1 MARNPLIYAWTV
13 IATGTAVAAS
23 ALLLWQP
30 QDLAA
35 FVVCLGLAVLAS
47 TFKVKLTAADG
58 TISPGFVFLLVAIGR
73 LGWSETVAIAVASAL
88 VQLLWRRKT
97 RPNALQIGFNAAA
110 MAIAG
115 GLAYGVA
122 HGLAAQSAGD
132 PMFFL
137 AVAGVVLLVTNT
149 LLVAAIVCLM
159 KKVPLYT
166 VWRLLQPRV
175 IPYYLAGGVLAG
187 VWSRADLTTSAGVA
201 VMAAVSAY
209 LLSLWYREMH
219 GRTVRQDGAGNL
231 A

>member
-30 QDLAA
+30 QDMAA
-35 FVVCLGLAVLAS
+35 FAVCLGLAVLAS
-47 TFKVKLTAADG
+47 TFKVKLPTTDG

-73 LGWSETVAIAVASAL
+73 LGWSETVAIGMTSAI

-97 RPNALQIGFNAAA
+97 RPNGVQIAFNAAT

-132 PMFFL
+132 PMLFL

-159 KKVPLYT
+159 RNVPLYT

-187 VWSRADLTTSAGVA
+187 VFSRADLNTSAGVA

-209 LLSLWYREMH
+209 LLSLWYRDMD
-219 GRTVRQDGAGNL
+219 GRTVPQAGTANP

>member
-13 IATGTAVAAS
+13 IATGTVVAAS

-47 TFKVKLTAADG
+47 TFKVKLPAADG
-58 TISPGFVFLLVAIGR
+58 TISPAFVFLLVATGR
-73 LGWSETVAIAVASAL
+73 LGWSETVAIGMASAL

-97 RPNALQIGFNAAA
+97 RWNAVQIAFNTAT

-115 GLAYGVA
+115 GLAFGVA
-122 HGLAAQSAGD
+122 HGLAQSAGD
-132 PMFFL
+132 PIVSL
-137 AVAGVVLLVTNT
+137 AVAGVVLLVANT

-159 KKVPLYT
+159 KNAPLYT

-175 IPYYLAGGVLAG
+175 VPYYLVGGVLAG
-187 VWSRADLTTSAGVA
+187 VWSRVDLTTSAGVA
-201 VMAAVSAY
+201 MMAAVSAY
-209 LLSLWYREMH
+209 LLSLWRREMDEP
-219 GRTVRQDGAGNL
+219 TVAQTGAENP

>member
-1 MARNPLIYAWTV
+1 MARKPRIYAWTV
-13 IATGTAVAAS
+13 IATGTAGAAS

-47 TFKVKLTAADG
+47 TFKVKLPSTDG
-58 TISPGFVFLLVAIGR
+58 TISPGCIFLLVAIGR
-73 LGWSETVAIAVASAL
+73 LGWSETVAIGMASAL

-97 RPNALQIGFNAAA
+97 RPNAVQISFNAAA

-122 HGLAAQSAGD
+122 HGLARSAGD
-132 PMFFL
+132 PMVFL

-149 LLVAAIVCLM
+149 LLVAAIMCLI
-159 KKVPLYT
+159 KNAPLYT

-175 IPYYLAGGVLAG
+175 VPYYLAGGVLAG
-187 VWSRADLTTSAGVA
+187 VWSRTDLTTSAGVA
-201 VMAAVSAY
+201 VMAVVSAY
-209 LLSLWYREMH
+209 LLNLWHYEAD
-219 GRTVRQDGAGNL
+219 GRTVPPAGAVNP

>member
-13 IATGTAVAAS
+13 IAMGTAVAAS
-23 ALLLWQP
+23 ALLLWRP
-30 QDLAA
+30 QDMAA

-47 TFKVKLTAADG
+47 TFKVTLPSTDG
-58 TISPGFVFLLVAIGR
+58 TISPGFIFLLVAIGR
-73 LGWSETVAIAVASAL
+73 LGWSETVAIGMASAL

-97 RPNALQIGFNAAA
+97 RPNAVQIGFNAAT

-122 HGLAAQSAGD
+122 HGLAQSAGD
-132 PMFFL
+132 PVVFL

-159 KKVPLYT
+159 KNAPLHT

-209 LLSLWYREMH
+209 LLSLWYREMD
-219 GRTVRQDGAGNL
+219 GRTVPQDAGNP